1 MGTDG
6 TPGSGRVVLFLALLL
21 LGAGCSSKDQSGG
34 ASSVPGSPTTTTT
47 ATPTATAT
55 VSPGPSPAPTVTRSA
70 TPKATSTVSPSPRV
84 TPTVQVSQPSGSTTN
99 LKSGQVISLKLQEH
113 ADGGY
118 GWQFSK
124 QPSAAVLSVVTDQSL
139 PASSP
144 SSTVGTPTPGATAF
158 HRWTFRAVGPGTTS
172 FTVVERRPNDANPL
186 HDYTLTVVVS
196 P

>member
-1 MGTDG
+1 
-6 TPGSGRVVLFLALLL
+6 
-21 LGAGCSSKDQSGG
+21 
-34 ASSVPGSPTTTTT
+34 
-47 ATPTATAT
+47 
-55 VSPGPSPAPTVTRSA
+55 
-70 TPKATSTVSPSPRV
+70 V

-113 ADGGY
+113 SDAGY

-139 PASSP
+139 PASS
-144 SSTVGTPTPGATAF
+144 TVGTPPGTTGY
-158 HRWTFRAVGPGTTS
+158 HRWTFQAAAPGTTS

-186 HDYTLTVVVS
+186 HDYSLTVVVS

>member
-1 MGTDG
+1 
-6 TPGSGRVVLFLALLL
+6 
-21 LGAGCSSKDQSGG
+21 
-34 ASSVPGSPTTTTT
+34 
-47 ATPTATAT
+47 
-55 VSPGPSPAPTVTRSA
+55 
-70 TPKATSTVSPSPRV
+70 V
-84 TPTVQVSQPSGSTTN
+84 TPTVQVSQASGSTTS

-172 FTVVERRPNDANPL
+172 FTVVELRPSDANPL
-186 HDYTLTVVVS
+186 HDYSLTVVVS